1 MAGDL
6 FYKNIQSSFRGATM
20 EKFSP
25 KFGMSTLVNCV
36 GERQDPSEA
45 HVAPIYQTSVFT
57 FRDFASADA
66 ILSGEGEGFFYTR
79 LDNPNFRLLEDKYAL
94 LEGLD
99 LVRAQPESRP
109 DEIVAGKLF
118 ASGMAA
124 VTAAIMACVQKGDAI
139 VAQRSLYSDT
149 FGFLDTFAPR
159 MGIEVRWVRGN
170 SFEAWDSAFTQGG
183 NVRLAIA
190 ETPANPAMQI
200 VDLTMLCE
208 LAHQHGCWLLVDNTF
223 PTPYGQRPL
232 SLGADIVVHS
242 TTKYLSG
249 HGVIVGG
256 VVVSR
261 HVEFVRGDLQLF
273 RRRFGAVASPFD
285 AWLANLGLRT
295 FELRM
300 ERHCQN
306 AMQIAQYMESH
317 PKVEVVHYPGLE
329 THPEH
334 QLARRQMHAFG
345 GMMAFEL
352 KGGFAA
358 AKRMLESVKVATL
371 GVSLGKVDTMIQH
384 PAGMTHSRL
393 LPEVREEMGITEG
406 LIRLSVGIE
415 NVEDLI
421 EDFERA
427 LEKA

>member
-1 MAGDL
+1 
-6 FYKNIQSSFRGATM
+6 M

-25 KFGMSTLVNCV
+25 RYGMSTLVNCV
-36 GERQDPSEA
+36 GERQDPSDA
-45 HVAPIYQTSVFT
+45 HVTPIYQTSVFT
-57 FRDFASADA
+57 FPDFASADA
-66 ILSGEGEGFFYTR
+66 ILSGESEGYFYTR

-94 LEGLD
+94 LEGMD
-99 LVRAQPESRP
+99 LVRAQPGSRP
-109 DEIVAGKLF
+109 EEIVAGKVF

-124 VTAAIMACVQKGDAI
+124 ITAVVMACVGEGETI

-149 FGFLDTFAPR
+149 FGFLDAFAPR
-159 MGIEVRWVRGN
+159 MGIEVVWVKEN
-170 SFEAWDSAFTQGG
+170 SREAWESGFNQGG
-183 NVRLAIA
+183 KIRLVIA

-200 VDLTMLCE
+200 VDLSMLSE
-208 LAHQHGCWLLVDNTF
+208 LARQQDCWLLVDNTF

-261 HVEFVRGDLQLF
+261 HVDFVKADLQLI
-273 RRRFGAVASPFD
+273 RRRFGAVPSPFD

-306 AMQIAQYMESH
+306 AMQIARYLESH
-317 PKVEVVHYPGLE
+317 PKVKVVHYPGLE

-334 QLARRQMHAFG
+334 QLACRQMYAFG

-371 GVSLGKVDTMIQH
+371 GVSLGKVDTMLQH
-384 PAGMTHSRL
+384 PAGMTHSRV
-393 LPEVREEMGITEG
+393 PPGVRAEMGITDG

-415 NVEDLI
+415 NVDDLI
-421 EDFERA
+421 GDFEEA

>member
-1 MAGDL
+1 
-6 FYKNIQSSFRGATM
+6 M
-20 EKFSP
+20 ENFSP
-25 KFGMSTLVNCV
+25 DFGMSTLVNCV

-45 HVAPIYQTSVFT
+45 HVAPIYQSSVFT

-66 ILSGEGEGFFYTR
+66 ILSGERDGFFYTR
-79 LDNPNFRLLEDKYAL
+79 LDNPNFRVVEDKYAL

-109 DEIVAGKLF
+109 EEIVGGKLF

-124 VTAAIMACVQKGDAI
+124 ITAAIMACAQKGDTL
-139 VAQRSLYSDT
+139 VVQRSLYSDT
-149 FGFLDTFAPR
+149 FGFLDAFAPR
-159 MGIEVRWVRGN
+159 MGMEVVWVKEN
-170 SFEAWDSAFTQGG
+170 SYQAWERAFTHGKS
-183 NVRLAIA
+183 VRLVIA

-200 VDLTMLCE
+200 VDLSMLSECSR
-208 LAHQHGCWLLVDNTF
+208 QHGCWLLVDNTF

-232 SLGADIVVHS
+232 TLGADIVVHS

-256 VVVSR
+256 AVVSR
-261 HVEFVRGDLQLF
+261 HVDFMKGDLQLI
-273 RRRFGAVASPFD
+273 RRRFGAVPSPFD

-300 ERHCQN
+300 ERHNHN
-306 AMQIAQYMESH
+306 AMQIARYLDGH
-317 PKVEVVHYPGLE
+317 PKVKVVHYPGLE
-329 THPEH
+329 SHPEYE
-334 QLARRQMHAFG
+334 LARRQMHAFG

-352 KGGFAA
+352 KGGFDAA
-358 AKRMLESVKVATL
+358 RRMLENVRVATL

-384 PAGMTHSRL
+384 PAGMTHSRVP
-393 LPEVREEMGITEG
+393 PEVREEMGITDG

-415 NVEDLI
+415 NVEDLLD
-421 EDFERA
+421 DFESA
-427 LEKA
+427 LNQA

>member
-1 MAGDL
+1 
-6 FYKNIQSSFRGATM
+6 M
-20 EKFSP
+20 ENFSP
-25 KFGMSTLVNCV
+25 DFGMSTLVNCV

-45 HVAPIYQTSVFT
+45 HVAPIYQSSVFT

-66 ILSGEGEGFFYTR
+66 ILSGERDGFFYTR
-79 LDNPNFRLLEDKYAL
+79 LDNPNFRVVEDKYAL

-109 DEIVAGKLF
+109 EEIVGGKLF

-124 VTAAIMACVQKGDAI
+124 ITAAIMACAQKGDTL
-139 VAQRSLYSDT
+139 VVQRSLYSDT
-149 FGFLDTFAPR
+149 FGFLDAFAPR
-159 MGIEVRWVRGN
+159 MGMEVVWVKEN
-170 SFEAWDSAFTQGG
+170 SYQAWERAFTHGKS
-183 NVRLAIA
+183 VRLVIA

-200 VDLTMLCE
+200 VDLSMLSECSR
-208 LAHQHGCWLLVDNTF
+208 QHGCWLLVDNTF

-232 SLGADIVVHS
+232 TLGADIVVHS

-256 VVVSR
+256 AVVSR
-261 HVEFVRGDLQLF
+261 HVDFMKGDLQLI
-273 RRRFGAVASPFD
+273 RRRFGAVPSPFD

-300 ERHCQN
+300 ERHNHN
-306 AMQIAQYMESH
+306 AMQIARYLDGH
-317 PKVEVVHYPGLE
+317 PKVKVVHYPGLE
-329 THPEH
+329 SHPEYE
-334 QLARRQMHAFG
+334 LARRQMHAFG

-352 KGGFAA
+352 KGGFDAA
-358 AKRMLESVKVATL
+358 RRMLENVRVATL

-384 PAGMTHSRL
+384 PAGMTHSRV
-393 LPEVREEMGITEG
+393 PPKVREEMGITDG

-415 NVEDLI
+415 NVEDLLD
-421 EDFERA
+421 DFEGA
-427 LEKA
+427 LNHA

>member
-1 MAGDL
+1 
-6 FYKNIQSSFRGATM
+6 M

-25 KFGMSTLVNCV
+25 KFGISTLVNCV
-36 GERQDPSEA
+36 GERQDPFDA
-45 HVAPIYQTSVFT
+45 HVAPIYQTSVFG
-57 FRDFASADA
+57 FPDFASADA
-66 ILSGEGEGFFYTR
+66 ILSGEREGYFYTR

-99 LVRAQPESRP
+99 LVRAQPEKQPR
-109 DEIVAGKLF
+109 EIVAGKVF

-124 VTAAIMACVQKGDAI
+124 VTAAIMACAQKGDTI
-139 VAQRSLYSDT
+139 VVQRSLYSDT
-149 FGFLDTFAPR
+149 YGFLDAFAPR
-159 MGIEVRWVRGN
+159 MGIEVIWVREN
-170 SFEAWDSAFTQGG
+170 SHKAWESACTQGRG
-183 NVRLAIA
+183 VRLVVT

-200 VDLTMLCE
+200 VDLSMLSE

-232 SLGADIVVHS
+232 TLGADIVVHS

-256 VVVSR
+256 VVVSQ
-261 HVEFVRGDLQLF
+261 HVDFVKNDLQLI
-273 RRRFGAVASPFD
+273 RRRFGAVSSPFD

-306 AMQIAQYMESH
+306 AMCVAQYLESH
-317 PKVEVVHYPGLE
+317 PKVKIVHYPGLE

-334 QLARRQMHAFG
+334 SLAKRQMHAFG

-352 KGGFAA
+352 KGGFDA
-358 AKRMLESVKVATL
+358 AKKMLESVKVATL

-384 PAGMTHSRL
+384 PAGMTHARVP
-393 LPEVREEMGITEG
+393 PEVRKEMGITDG

-421 EDFERA
+421 EDFEAA

>member
-1 MAGDL
+1 
-6 FYKNIQSSFRGATM
+6 M

-36 GERQDPSEA
+36 GERQDPSDA

-57 FRDFASADA
+57 FPDFASADA
-66 ILSGEGEGFFYTR
+66 ILSGESDGYFYTR
-79 LDNPNFRLLEDKYAL
+79 LDNPNFRLLEDKYAM

-99 LVRAQPESRP
+99 LLRAQPETQPRK
-109 DEIVAGKLF
+109 IVAGKVF

-124 VTAAIMACVQKGDAI
+124 VTAAIMACAQQGDSL
-139 VAQRSLYSDT
+139 VVQRSLYSDT
-149 FGFLDTFAPR
+149 YGFLEAFAPR
-159 MGIEVRWVRGN
+159 MGIEVIWVKDHAY
-170 SFEAWDSAFTQGG
+170 ETWESAFIQQRR
-183 NVRLAIA
+183 VRLIIA
-190 ETPANPAMQI
+190 ETPTNPAMQI
-200 VDLTMLCE
+200 VDLSMLSE
-208 LAHQHGCWLLVDNTF
+208 LARRHDCWLLVDNTF

-232 SLGADIVVHS
+232 TLGADIVVHS

-261 HVEFVRGDLQLF
+261 HVDFVRGDLQLI

-306 AMQIAQYMESH
+306 AMRIAQYLESH
-317 PKVEVVHYPGLE
+317 PKVKIVHYPGLE

-334 QLARRQMHAFG
+334 PLAKRQMHAFG
-345 GMMAFEL
+345 GMMALEL
-352 KGGFAA
+352 KGGFDA

-384 PAGMTHSRL
+384 PAGMTHSRVP
-393 LPEVREEMGITEG
+393 PEVRKEIGITDG

-421 EDFERA
+421 EDFEAA
-427 LEKA
+427 LKKA

>member
-1 MAGDL
+1 
-6 FYKNIQSSFRGATM
+6 M

-25 KFGMSTLVNCV
+25 EYGMSTLVNCV
-36 GERQDPSEA
+36 GERQDPSDA
-45 HVAPIYQTSVFT
+45 HVTPIYQTSVFT
-57 FRDFASADA
+57 FPDFASAGA
-66 ILSGEGEGFFYTR
+66 ILSGEREGYFYTR

-99 LVRAQPESRP
+99 LVRSQPGSPPE
-109 DEIVAGKLF
+109 EIVAGKLF

-124 VTAAIMACVQKGDAI
+124 ITAAVMACVGKGEAI

-149 FGFLDTFAPR
+149 FGFLDAFAPR
-159 MGIEVRWVRGN
+159 MGIEVVWVMEN
-170 SFEAWDSAFTQGG
+170 SSGSWEKAFHTGKS
-183 NVRLAIA
+183 VRLIIA

-200 VDLTMLCE
+200 VDLSMLGE
-208 LAHQHGCWLLVDNTF
+208 LAQQHDCWLLVDNTF

-232 SLGADIVVHS
+232 ALGADIVVHS

-256 VVVSR
+256 VVVSK
-261 HVEFVRGDLQLF
+261 HVDFVKGDLQLI
-273 RRRFGAVASPFD
+273 RRRFGAVPSPFD

-306 AMQIAQYMESH
+306 AMQIAQYLESH
-317 PKVEVVHYPGLE
+317 PKVKIVHYPGLPS
-329 THPEH
+329 HPEH
-334 QLARRQMHAFG
+334 NLAQRQMHAFG

-352 KGGFAA
+352 KDGFDAA
-358 AKRMLESVKVATL
+358 RRMMESVKVATL

-384 PAGMTHSRL
+384 PAGMTHSRVP
-393 LPEVREEMGITEG
+393 PEVRKEMGITDG

-415 NVEDLI
+415 NVVDLI
-421 EDFERA
+421 DDFEQA

>member
-1 MAGDL
+1 
-6 FYKNIQSSFRGATM
+6 M

-57 FRDFASADA
+57 FPDFASADA
-66 ILSGEGEGFFYTR
+66 ILSGESEGYFYTR
-79 LDNPNFRLLEDKYAL
+79 LDNPNFRLLEDKYAM

-99 LVRAQPESRP
+99 LVRAQPETPPR
-109 DEIVAGKLF
+109 EIVAGKVF

-124 VTAAIMACVQKGDAI
+124 VTAAIMACAQQGDAL
-139 VAQRSLYSDT
+139 VVQRSLYSDT
-149 FGFLDTFAPR
+149 YGFLEAFAPR
-159 MGIEVRWVRGN
+159 MGIEVIWVKDHAQ
-170 SFEAWDSAFTQGG
+170 EAWESAFMKQRR
-183 NVRLAIA
+183 VRLIIA

-200 VDLTMLCE
+200 VDLSMLSE
-208 LAHQHGCWLLVDNTF
+208 LSRRHDCWLLVDNTF

-232 SLGADIVVHS
+232 TLGADVVVHS

-261 HVEFVRGDLQLF
+261 HVDFVRGDLQLI

-306 AMQIAQYMESH
+306 AIRIARYLESH
-317 PKVEVVHYPGLE
+317 PKVKIVHYPGLE

-334 QLARRQMHAFG
+334 PLAKRQMHAFG

-352 KGGFAA
+352 KGGFDP

-384 PAGMTHSRL
+384 PAGMTHSRVP
-393 LPEVREEMGITEG
+393 PEVRKEMGITDG

-415 NVEDLI
+415 NVEDLL
-421 EDFERA
+421 EDFEMA

>member
-1 MAGDL
+1 
-6 FYKNIQSSFRGATM
+6 M

-36 GERQDPSEA
+36 GERQDPSDA

-57 FRDFASADA
+57 FPDFASADA
-66 ILSGEGEGFFYTR
+66 ILSGEQEGYFYTR
-79 LDNPNFRLLEDKYAL
+79 LDNPNFRLLENKYAL

-99 LVRAQPESRP
+99 LVRASPESRP
-109 DEIVAGKLF
+109 EDVVAGKVF
-118 ASGMAA
+118 SSGMAA
-124 VTAAIMACVQKGDAI
+124 VTAAILACAQKGD
-139 VAQRSLYSDT
+139 VLVVQHSLYSDT
-149 FGFLDTFAPR
+149 FGFLNTFAPR
-159 MGIEVRWVRGN
+159 MGIEVVWVKEN
-170 SFEAWDSAFTQGG
+170 SREAWECALTQQEK
-183 NVRLAIA
+183 VRLIIA
-190 ETPANPAMQI
+190 ETPTNPAMQI
-200 VDLTMLCE
+200 VDLSMLSE
-208 LAHQHGCWLLVDNTF
+208 LARGHDCWLLVDNTF

-232 SLGADIVVHS
+232 TLGADMVVHS

-261 HVEFVRGDLQLF
+261 HVDFVRGDLQWI

-306 AMQIAQYMESH
+306 AMRIARYLDSH
-317 PKVEVVHYPGLE
+317 PKVKVVHYPGLE
-329 THPEH
+329 NHPEH
-334 QLARRQMHAFG
+334 ELARRQMHAFG

-352 KGGFAA
+352 KGGFDA
-358 AKRMLESVKVATL
+358 AKKMLESVKVATL

-384 PAGMTHSRL
+384 PAGMTHSRVP
-393 LPEVREEMGITEG
+393 PEVRMEMGITEG

-427 LEKA
+427 LEQA

>member
-1 MAGDL
+1 M
-6 FYKNIQSSFRGATM
+6 NR
-20 EKFSP
+20 FSP
-25 KFGMSTLVNCV
+25 RFGISTLVNCV
-36 GERQDPSEA
+36 GERGDPINA
-45 HVAPIYQTSVFT
+45 HVAPIYQTSVFG
-57 FRDFASADA
+57 FPDFASADA
-66 ILSGEGEGFFYTR
+66 ILSSEREGYYYTR

-99 LVRAQPESRP
+99 LVRDDAETRLE
-109 DEIVAGKLF
+109 EIVGAKIF

-124 VTAAIMACVQKGDAI
+124 ITAAILACAQKGDVI

-149 FGFLDTFAPR
+149 YGFLEAFTPR
-159 MGIEVRWVRGN
+159 MGIKVVWVREN
-170 SFEAWDSAFTQGG
+170 TREAWKIALAQQEGI
-183 NVRLAIA
+183 RLIIA

-200 VDLTMLCE
+200 VDLSMLRE
-208 LAHQHGCWLLVDNTF
+208 LAGQHGCWLLVDNTF

-232 SLGADIVVHS
+232 TLGADVVVHS

-249 HGVIVGG
+249 HGVIMGG

-261 HVEFVRGDLQLF
+261 HVDFVEVDLQLV
-273 RRRFGAVASPFD
+273 RKRFGAVASPFD

-306 AMQIAQYMESH
+306 AMQIAQYLESH
-317 PKVEVVHYPGLE
+317 PKVKVVYYPGLE
-329 THPEH
+329 SHPQH
-334 QLARRQMHAFG
+334 NLAQRQMYAYG

-352 KGGFAA
+352 KGGFGAA
-358 AKRMLESVKVATL
+358 RRMLENVKVATL

-384 PAGMTHSRL
+384 PAGMTHSRVP
-393 LPEVREEMGITEG
+393 PEVREEMGITDG

-415 NVEDLI
+415 NVEDLL
-421 EDFERA
+421 EDFESA
-427 LEKA
+427 LGKA

>member
-1 MAGDL
+1 
-6 FYKNIQSSFRGATM
+6 M
-20 EKFSP
+20 ENFSP
-25 KFGMSTLVNCV
+25 DFGMSTLVNCV

-45 HVAPIYQTSVFT
+45 HVAPIYQSSVFT

-66 ILSGEGEGFFYTR
+66 ILSGERDGFFYTR
-79 LDNPNFRLLEDKYAL
+79 LDNPNFRVVEDKYAL

-109 DEIVAGKLF
+109 EEIVGGKLF

-124 VTAAIMACVQKGDAI
+124 ITAAIMACAQKGDTL
-139 VAQRSLYSDT
+139 VVQRSLYSDT
-149 FGFLDTFAPR
+149 FGFLDAFAPR
-159 MGIEVRWVRGN
+159 MGMEVVWVKEN
-170 SFEAWDSAFTQGG
+170 SYQAWERAFTHGKS
-183 NVRLAIA
+183 VRLVIA

-200 VDLTMLCE
+200 VDLSMLSECSR
-208 LAHQHGCWLLVDNTF
+208 QHGCWLLVDNTF

-232 SLGADIVVHS
+232 TLGADIVVHS

-256 VVVSR
+256 AVVSR
-261 HVEFVRGDLQLF
+261 HVDFMKGDLQLI
-273 RRRFGAVASPFD
+273 RRRFGAVPSPFD

-300 ERHCQN
+300 ERHNHN
-306 AMQIAQYMESH
+306 AMQIARYLDGH
-317 PKVEVVHYPGLE
+317 PKVKVVHYPGLE
-329 THPEH
+329 SHPEYE
-334 QLARRQMHAFG
+334 LARRQMHAFG

-352 KGGFAA
+352 KDGFDAA
-358 AKRMLESVKVATL
+358 RRMLESVRVATL

-384 PAGMTHSRL
+384 PAGMTHSRVP
-393 LPEVREEMGITEG
+393 PEVREEMGITDG

-415 NVEDLI
+415 NVEDLLD
-421 EDFERA
+421 DFESA
-427 LEKA
+427 LNQA

>member
-1 MAGDL
+1 
-6 FYKNIQSSFRGATM
+6 M
-20 EKFSP
+20 ERFSP
-25 KFGMSTLVNCV
+25 NYGMSTMVNCV
-36 GERQDPSEA
+36 GERQDPSDA

-57 FRDFASADA
+57 FPDFAGADA
-66 ILSGEGEGFFYTR
+66 ILSGEREGFFYTR

-99 LVRAQPESRP
+99 LVRAQPESQP
-109 DEIVAGKLF
+109 EEIVAGKLF

-124 VTAAIMACVQKGDAI
+124 ITAAVMACVQKGDAI

-159 MGIEVRWVRGN
+159 MGIEVIWVKEN
-170 SFEAWDSAFTQGG
+170 TSEAWEVALTQHEKI
-183 NVRLAIA
+183 RLIIT

-200 VDLTMLCE
+200 VDLSMLHE
-208 LAHQHGCWLLVDNTF
+208 LASQHSCWLLVDNTF

-232 SLGADIVVHS
+232 TLGADVVVHS

-261 HVEFVRGDLQLF
+261 HVDFVRGDLQVI

-306 AMQIAQYMESH
+306 AMKIAQYLEAH
-317 PKVEVVHYPGLE
+317 PKVKMVHYPGLE
-329 THPEH
+329 SHPQH
-334 QLARRQMHAFG
+334 DLARRQMYAFG

>member
-1 MAGDL
+1 MNK
-6 FYKNIQSSFRGATM
+6 Y
-20 EKFSP
+20 SP
-25 KFGMSTLVNCV
+25 EFGMGTLVNCV
-36 GERQDPSEA
+36 GERQDPINA
-45 HVAPIYQTSVFT
+45 HVAPIYQTSVFG
-57 FRDFASADA
+57 FPDFASADS
-66 ILSGEGEGFFYTR
+66 ILSGEHEGFFYTR

-99 LVRAQPESRP
+99 LVRDAAPTKPE
-109 DEIVAGKLF
+109 EIVAAKIF
-118 ASGMAA
+118 SSGMAA
-124 VTAAIMACVQKGDAI
+124 ITAAILACAQKGD
-139 VAQRSLYSDT
+139 VLLVQRSLYSDT
-149 FGFLDTFAPR
+149 YGFLDDFAPR
-159 MGIEVRWVRGN
+159 MGMEVIWVKEN
-170 SFEAWDSAFTQGG
+170 TPEAWQKGLTQQKK
-183 NVRLAIA
+183 VRLIIT

-200 VDLTMLCE
+200 VDLSMLRE
-208 LAHQHGCWLLVDNTF
+208 LAEQHSCWLFVDNTF

-232 SLGADIVVHS
+232 TLGADIVVHS

-261 HVEFVRGDLQLF
+261 HVDFIRGDLQLV
-273 RRRFGAVASPFD
+273 RKRFGAVASPFD

-306 AMQIAQYMESH
+306 AMQIARYLESH
-317 PKVEVVHYPGLE
+317 PKVKVVHYPGLE
-329 THPEH
+329 SHPQHALAH
-334 QLARRQMHAFG
+334 QQMNAYG

-352 KGGFAA
+352 KGGFEA
-358 AKRMLESVKVATL
+358 AKRMLEDVKVATL

-384 PAGMTHSRL
+384 PAGMTHSRVP
-393 LPEVREEMGITEG
+393 PEVREEMGITDG

-415 NVEDLI
+415 NVEDLL
-421 EDFERA
+421 EDFKRA

>member
-1 MAGDL
+1 M
-6 FYKNIQSSFRGATM
+6 N
-20 EKFSP
+20 KFSP

-36 GERQDPSEA
+36 GERQDPTNA
-45 HVAPIYQTSVFT
+45 HVAPIYQTSVFG
-57 FRDFASADA
+57 FPDFASADA
-66 ILSGEGEGFFYTR
+66 ILSGEREGFFYTR

-99 LVRAQPESRP
+99 LVRDAAATKPE
-109 DEIVAGKLF
+109 EIVAAKVF

-124 VTAAIMACVQKGDAI
+124 ITGAILALAQKGDA
-139 VAQRSLYSDT
+139 VVVQRSLYSDT
-149 FGFLDTFAPR
+149 YGFLDAFTPR
-159 MGIEVRWVRGN
+159 MDIEVIWVKENTR
-170 SFEAWDSAFTQGG
+170 EAWEMGLSQQKK
-183 NVRLAIA
+183 VRLIIT

-200 VDLTMLCE
+200 VDLSMLRE
-208 LAHQHGCWLLVDNTF
+208 LASQHGCWLLVDNTF

-232 SLGADIVVHS
+232 TIGADIVVHS

-256 VVVSR
+256 VVISR
-261 HVEFVRGDLQLF
+261 HVDFVRGDLQLV
-273 RRRFGAVASPFD
+273 RKRFGAVASPFD

-306 AMQIAQYMESH
+306 AMQIARYLEKH
-317 PKVEVVHYPGLE
+317 PKVKVVHYPGLE
-329 THPEH
+329 SHPQH
-334 QLARRQMHAFG
+334 ALAQQQMYAYG

-352 KGGFAA
+352 KGGFEA
-358 AKRMLESVKVATL
+358 AKRMLEDVKVATL

-384 PAGMTHSRL
+384 PAGMTHSRVP
-393 LPEVREEMGITEG
+393 PEVREEMGITDG

-415 NVEDLI
+415 NVEDLL

-427 LEKA
+427 LEKV

>member
-1 MAGDL
+1 
-6 FYKNIQSSFRGATM
+6 M
-20 EKFSP
+20 ENFSP
-25 KFGMSTLVNCV
+25 DFGMSTLVNCV

-45 HVAPIYQTSVFT
+45 HVAPIYQSSVFT

-66 ILSGEGEGFFYTR
+66 ILSGERDGFFYTR
-79 LDNPNFRLLEDKYAL
+79 LDNPNFRVVEDKYAL

-109 DEIVAGKLF
+109 EEIVGGKLF

-124 VTAAIMACVQKGDAI
+124 ITAAIMACAQKGDTL
-139 VAQRSLYSDT
+139 VVQRSLYSDT
-149 FGFLDTFAPR
+149 FGFLDAFAPR
-159 MGIEVRWVRGN
+159 MGMEVVWVKEN
-170 SFEAWDSAFTQGG
+170 SYQAWERAFTHGKS
-183 NVRLAIA
+183 VRLVIA

-200 VDLTMLCE
+200 VDLSMLSECSR
-208 LAHQHGCWLLVDNTF
+208 QHGCWLLVDNTF

-232 SLGADIVVHS
+232 TLGADIVVHS

-256 VVVSR
+256 AVVSR
-261 HVEFVRGDLQLF
+261 HVDFMKGDLQLI
-273 RRRFGAVASPFD
+273 RRRFGAVPSPFD

-300 ERHCQN
+300 ERHNHN
-306 AMQIAQYMESH
+306 AMQIARYLDGH
-317 PKVEVVHYPGLE
+317 PKVKVVHYPGLE
-329 THPEH
+329 SHPEYE
-334 QLARRQMHAFG
+334 LARRQMHAFG

-352 KGGFAA
+352 KGGFDAA
-358 AKRMLESVKVATL
+358 RRMLESVRVATL

-384 PAGMTHSRL
+384 PAGMTHSRVP
-393 LPEVREEMGITEG
+393 PEVREEMGITDG

-415 NVEDLI
+415 NVEDLLD
-421 EDFERA
+421 DFESA
-427 LEKA
+427 LNQA